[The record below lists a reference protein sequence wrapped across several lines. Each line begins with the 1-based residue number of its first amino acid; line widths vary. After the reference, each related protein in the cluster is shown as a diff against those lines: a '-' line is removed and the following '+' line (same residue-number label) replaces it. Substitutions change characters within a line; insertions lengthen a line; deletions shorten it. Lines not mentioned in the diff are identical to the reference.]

1 MEQQPAKK
9 RRGPASKLGKILI
22 NLIVTAVVGFLYF
35 YVALP
40 PINLQSSDFYTF
52 IGILCVVYVVSALIT
67 SGMNVVSS
75 GGGPKEYLR
84 FIKTQCLPVGILFL
98 ALIAVAIVGSVLS
111 MPLFRAAAY
120 RDLLTVEDG
129 NFAEDIAEISFSEI
143 PTLDKDSANFLGD
156 RQMGTLSDMVSQFEY
171 SNDSTQINYQGRPV
185 RVAPIAYAD
194 LIKWFTNRSQGLPAY
209 VIVDMVTQEATVVRL
224 EEGMKYSF
232 SEPLNR
238 NIVRHLRFQ
247 YPTYM
252 FGTPQFEIDE
262 DGRPWWIAP
271 RVVKTIGLFGG
282 TDIKGAVLVDAIT
295 GESTYYEE
303 VPTWVDNVYT
313 PELIME
319 QYDYH
324 GTLVNGFI
332 NSIFGQRDVT
342 VTTQGSN
349 YIALNDDVYM
359 YTGVTSAN
367 ADQSNLGFLL
377 SNQRTKETKF
387 YTAPGAT
394 EKAAQASA
402 MGVVQD
408 LGYIATFPLLLNIAG
423 EPTYFIPL
431 KDNTN
436 LVKSYAM
443 VNVAQYQIVATGST
457 VSECEQKYVQL
468 LGSKG
473 ITTPEERPQTEASG
487 VIAELRSAVLDGN
500 TYYFIRLEGEEVFYS
515 VSASQNEVAVIL
527 NVGDSVTIEH
537 EVPQEGSESLI
548 LDGYTITSHT
558 RGSSAVPAE
567 PSASPACAPARCW
580 CAIPT
585 APASSAGFPSPPQ
598 SWTLSCSGRKT
609 PPRCSP
615 GWTSWTGWATAICF
629 SSPSPPTGRRSNR
642 ACGTSGP
649 LWRPFRPWAAA
660 WGGGG
665 CCGGTIPFCS
675 PTPSAS
681 PGTRP
686 GSASSVKRFP
696 RSLIR

>member
-262 DGRPWWIAP
+262 DGN
-271 RVVKTIGLFGG
+271 VETG
-282 TDIKGAVLVDAIT
+282 TYGSVTKDDDDRAYFVIENGMVIYMFVEEVNSKDDAQAAKVEIT
-295 GESTYYEE
+295 GEK
-303 VPTWVDNVYT
+303 
-313 PELIME
+313 
-319 QYDYH
+319 
-324 GTLVNGFI
+324 
-332 NSIFGQRDVT
+332 DVT
-342 VTTQGSN
+342 IGASLTLTANVTLKDPKYDRVTGYQWYYTDSPANYGSS
-349 YIALNDDVYM
+349 V
-359 YTGVTSAN
+359 
-367 ADQSNLGFLL
+367 ADIEKHA
-377 SNQRTKETKF
+377 TKI
-387 YTAPGAT
+387 PGAT
-394 EKAAQASA
+394 SATYTVDTSAALAGRYFYCVVETYNDKVDGKDTAKSA
-402 MGVVQD
+402 DMSS
-408 LGYIATFPLLLNIAG
+408 
-423 EPTYFIPL
+423 
-431 KDNTN
+431 
-436 LVKSYAM
+436 LVKVTEAVQT
-443 VNVAQYQIVATGST
+443 VNVAVYYST
-457 VSECEQKYVQL
+457 DGTKDAGKVVGTEVLCRHRSGRRPGHCEQL
-468 LGSKG
+468 
-473 ITTPEERPQTEASG
+473 
-487 VIAELRSAVLDGN
+487 
-500 TYYFIRLEGEEVFYS
+500 
-515 VSASQNEVAVIL
+515 
-527 NVGDSVTIEH
+527 
-537 EVPQEGSESLI
+537 
-548 LDGYTITSHT
+548 
-558 RGSSAVPAE
+558 
-567 PSASPACAPARCW
+567 
-580 CAIPT
+580 
-585 APASSAGFPSPPQ
+585 
-598 SWTLSCSGRKT
+598 
-609 PPRCSP
+609 
-615 GWTSWTGWATAICF
+615 
-629 SSPSPPTGRRSNR
+629 
-642 ACGTSGP
+642 
-649 LWRPFRPWAAA
+649 
-660 WGGGG
+660 
-665 CCGGTIPFCS
+665 
-675 PTPSAS
+675 
-681 PGTRP
+681 
-686 GSASSVKRFP
+686 
-696 RSLIR
+696 